1 MEDLMKKT
9 IVIAVWS
16 IVAAGWIGIVAYKML
31 ADPAL
36 KEWTIAV
43 AAGALALEAAF
54 WVTAAVLGISL
65 LQSRKKAF
73 GALLRPFRR
82 GDR

>member
-1 MEDLMKKT
+1 MSVKK
-9 IVIAVWS
+9 S
-16 IVAAGWIGIVAYKML
+16 IVALVWSLAAGVWIGIFVYKFA

-43 AAGALALEAAF
+43 TGGALALEAAF

-65 LQSRKKAF
+65 LQSRKAF
-73 GALLRPFRR
+73 FGFLSRPFRR
-82 GDR
+82 GRE